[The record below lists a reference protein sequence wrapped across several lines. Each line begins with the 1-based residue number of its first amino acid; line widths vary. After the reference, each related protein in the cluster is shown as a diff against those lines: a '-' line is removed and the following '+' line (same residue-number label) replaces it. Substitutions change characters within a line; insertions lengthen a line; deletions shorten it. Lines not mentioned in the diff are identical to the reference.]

1 MNRTLIYMKPREK
14 YRLKL
19 KARRMGLSLSQL
31 LIQSAFNQSEN
42 IHFDITNNRSTEEYE
57 NEKH

>member
-31 LIQSAFNQSEN
+31 LIQGAFNQPEN
-42 IHFDITNNRSTEEYE
+42 THFDITDNRPMEEYE